1 MTDTVS
7 PEPAVGAGEDP
18 RHYARILTAVYD
30 ATMAGDKTPARPR
43 DVIGDSWQRLR
54 SLGVDPDQA
63 QPPDEI
69 MDELDL
75 ETSRRESG
83 LEDILDGLTGGL
95 QTLTEGGD
103 NILVVADHTGRV
115 LWRSGTPSVLSRAD
129 RLGFVEG
136 ASWAEDSVG
145 TNAIGTAL
153 VSRRAV
159 QVFSAE
165 HFVRSHHAWTCA
177 GSPIRDPRTGRVIGA
192 VDVSGPAETVH
203 PTTLALID
211 TVSRLAEAQLRDHHR
226 TTLDRLRSV
235 AAPMLARST
244 RPALAVDR
252 HGWVAAVE
260 SVSTRARVALPD
272 DVSAGTSWLPSLG
285 VCDVDPLPGGWLVR
299 PVDFGDADV
308 AGQGGSTMLGI
319 DLRDQKRTVI
329 TIRSPFGD
337 WTHEATPRH
346 AEILYIL
353 ATNRDGRTAS
363 QLATDLFGDRGRA
376 ITVRAE
382 MSRLRKYLAG
392 VVLTQP
398 YRIDDTA
405 VIELGLPTD
414 PSRLL
419 PYSNAPAI
427 RAARFAR

>member
-1 MTDTVS
+1 
-7 PEPAVGAGEDP
+7 
-18 RHYARILTAVYD
+18 LTAVYD
-30 ATMAGDKTPARPR
+30 ATMAGDRTPARPR

-69 MDELDL
+69 MDGFDL
-75 ETSRRESG
+75 EVSRRESG

-115 LWRSGTPSVLSRAD
+115 LWRSGTPSVLTRAD

-153 VSRRAV
+153 VSRKSV

-211 TVSRLAEAQLRDHHR
+211 TVSRLAEAQLREQHR

-260 SVSTRARVALPD
+260 SVPTRARVALPD
-272 DVSAGTSWLPSLG
+272 EVSAGTSWFPSLG

-299 PVDFGDADV
+299 PVELGDAEV
-308 AGQGGSTMLGI
+308 VGESGSTTLGI
-319 DLRDQKRTVI
+319 DLRDPKRTVI

-346 AEILYIL
+346 AEILYVL
-353 ATNRDGRTAS
+353 ATNRDGRSAS
-363 QLATDLFGDRGRA
+363 QLATDLFGDQGRA

-398 YRIDDTA
+398 YRIDESAT
-405 VIELGLPTD
+405 IELGLPAD

-419 PYSNAPAI
+419 PHSTAPAI